1 MSRKEKPASE
11 MTEAGVKSSSQE
23 MIFIIQLP
31 NLGSIDG
38 LLSSFGAKPY
48 EFVSSLFYFPIP

>member
-31 NLGSIDG
+31 NLGLILH
-38 LLSSFGAKPY
+38 LLYHIENIIQA
-48 EFVSSLFYFPIP
+48 PINTC